1 MVNLKRIK
9 QSVSYPIKALKGE
22 PVIMATDATAGLDN
36 LLKGLKV
43 DKIGIANLDDW
54 KDAPLWH
61 KAQKLLP
68 GAKSVIVLA
77 MELFQETVAQIT
89 SKAVVGDLAL
99 RDLYL
104 ANGDVICGHLN
115 WEAYKMVK
123 SLHALGYK
131 GLSLPDGGHSP
142 TDGRFLESPLSYK
155 HAAEA
160 VGLGIL
166 GWHSLLITPE
176 YGPRVRLTC
185 ILTNAPLAAS
195 DPLNMESP
203 CLKCGGACVKICP
216 ARAIS
221 KPQAGEAYRID
232 KYACSTYYAASGMCA
247 ECLRVCPAGKGSS

>member
-1 MVNLKRIK
+1 MVNLRGNKRPI
-9 QSVSYPIKALKGE
+9 SYLRKVLEGE
-22 PVIMATDATAGLDN
+22 LMAKDATAGLDN
-36 LLKGLKV
+36 LLENLKV
-43 DKIGIANLDDW
+43 DKIGIANLDNW
-54 KDAPLWH
+54 KDTLLWN

-123 SLHALGYK
+123 SLHTLGFR

-176 YGPRVRLTC
+176 YGSRVRLAC

-195 DPLNMESP
+195 APLHMESP
-203 CLKCGGACVKICP
+203 CLECGGACVKICP
-216 ARAIS
+216 AKAITE
-221 KPQAGEAYRID
+221 PRAGEAYHLD
-232 KYACSTYYAASGMCA
+232 KYACCTYYAASGMCA

>member
-1 MVNLKRIK
+1 MVNLRGNS
-9 QSVSYPIKALKGE
+9 QPVSYLRKVLKGE
-22 PVIMATDATAGLDN
+22 LMAKKTTAGLDN
-36 LLKGLKV
+36 LLGDLKV
-43 DKIGIANLDDW
+43 DKIGIANLYNL
-54 KDAPLWH
+54 KDTPLWNQ
-61 KAQKLLP
+61 AQKLLP

-77 MELFQETVAQIT
+77 MELFLETVAQIT

-104 ANGDVICGHLN
+104 ANSEVICGHLN

-123 SLHALGYK
+123 SLHTLGFA

-166 GWHSLLITPE
+166 GWHGLLITPE
-176 YGPRVRLTC
+176 YGPRVRLVC
-185 ILTNAPLAAS
+185 ILTNAPLVSS

-203 CLKCGGACVKICP
+203 CLECGGACVKICP
-216 ARAIS
+216 ARAIT
-221 KPQAGEAYRID
+221 KPQAGETYQLD

-247 ECLRVCPAGKGSS
+247 ECLKVCPAGKGSS